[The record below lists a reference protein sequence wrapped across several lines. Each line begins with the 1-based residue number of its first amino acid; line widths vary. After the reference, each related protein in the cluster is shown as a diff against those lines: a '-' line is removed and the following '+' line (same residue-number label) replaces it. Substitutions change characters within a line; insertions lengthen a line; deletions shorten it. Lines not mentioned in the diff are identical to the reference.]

1 MVFGG
6 RIVGAALLL
15 GGGALVIAAVLS
27 APKIMRTA
35 RPLLREGLKRGLGL
49 YEQART
55 AAAELAEDVDDL
67 VAEVRLDLDA
77 ARPASPPPAADEKSR

>member
-1 MVFGG
+1 MVFG
-6 RIVGAALLL
+6 RIVGAALLV
-15 GGGALVIAAVLS
+15 GGGALAIAVVLS

-49 YEQART
+49 YEQVRT
-55 AAAELAEDVDDL
+55 SAAEFTEDVEDL

-77 ARPASPPPAADEKSR
+77 ARRATPPSAADEKSV

>member
-1 MVFGG
+1 MVFR

-15 GGGALVIAAVLS
+15 GGSALAIAAVLS

-35 RPLLREGLKRGLGL
+35 RPLLRGGLKRGLGL

-55 AAAELAEDVDDL
+55 SAAEFTEDVEDL
-67 VAEVRLDLDA
+67 VAEVRRDLDA
-77 ARPASPPPAADEKSR
+77 ARRATPPPAADEKIG